1 MLYVR
6 IPSWADGA
14 TVDGLPAV
22 AGTLFG
28 VACDKGKRTT
38 VKVELHPEVKVE
50 YGWGAHGVN
59 ISTVEYAAAGASVL
73 CTRAAMSSAICSVAA
88 GRLAASDSS
97 DISRRRSSS
106 SSHPHTVEAMVLGSP
121 E

>member
-1 MLYVR
+1 MPATGKL
-6 IPSWADGA
+6 ADTRLAFALRAALSICFQRKGVIV
-14 TVDGLPAV
+14 VDG
-22 AGTLFG
+22 
-28 VACDKGKRTT
+28 
-38 VKVELHPEVKVE
+38 
-50 YGWGAHGVN
+50 
-59 ISTVEYAAAGASVL
+59 ISRGGAAAGASVL